1 MLVERRSFLGMLFL
15 ILSATCA
22 SADDLTVEHWYGK
35 KFENGARAAV
45 WTGDEIEDLEGGRF
59 GSSITVT
66 CNKQNL
72 SCQYAISYGGCES
85 EKIYPAL
92 FVSGQYKA
100 SITLQCQTKDTK
112 SGFQLGELNIDS
124 EGARMIEN
132 SNGYFE
138 IAFRSADA
146 PERQLI
152 KIAVAH
158 TKGLKQIRDFLQ
170 N

>member
-1 MLVERRSFLGMLFL
+1 MFAS
-15 ILSATCA
+15 ILYFKSLRAVHSATCA
-22 SADDLTVEHWYGK
+22 SADDLTIEHLYGK

-45 WTGDEIEDLEGGRF
+45 WTGGEIEDLEDGRF

-66 CNKQNL
+66 CNKQH
-72 SCQYAISYGGCES
+72 STCQYAITYGGCES
-85 EKIYPAL
+85 GKIYPAL
-92 FVSGQYKA
+92 FVSPQHRGP
-100 SITLQCQTKDTK
+100 ITLQCQVNDTK
-112 SGFQLGELNIDS
+112 SGLRIGELNIDS
-124 EGARMIEN
+124 DGARMIER

-138 IAFRSADA
+138 IAFRSRDD